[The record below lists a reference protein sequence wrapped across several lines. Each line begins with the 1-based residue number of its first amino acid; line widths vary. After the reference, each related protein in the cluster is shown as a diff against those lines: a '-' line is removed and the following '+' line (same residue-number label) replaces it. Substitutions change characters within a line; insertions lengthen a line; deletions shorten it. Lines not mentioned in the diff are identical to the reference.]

1 MSDFAPIDRPPP
13 RGPRTGAI
21 IALFLIAFIAG
32 SLLMA
37 YAMRH
42 LSWFGGT
49 DATTHPV
56 ATAKPGTNAAP
67 TSDNMHGAS
76 DPVALATREAAL
88 AAQLAALETR
98 AATLATDTNA
108 AGSQAARAESILV
121 AAATRRAIDRG
132 QPLGYLEEQLRVRF
146 GASAPGAVS
155 VLIASARQPVTIEA
169 LRQKLDE
176 LAPDLV
182 VNGSN
187 GWWEGLR
194 QELGHLIV
202 IREAGTPSSNP
213 TERLAGVRK
222 LLDGGQVEAARAE
235 VARLPGADVARDW
248 QHAAQRYVLSH
259 RALDVIENSA
269 LVAAIAAPPA
279 PIVTTPMAGTPP
291 ATAPSTT
298 EESTPQSAPTA
309 PATPTI

>member
-21 IALFLIAFIAG
+21 FALLLIAFIAG

-49 DATTHPV
+49 DATTHQV

-67 TSDNMHGAS
+67 ASDAAHGAS

-98 AATLATDTNA
+98 AATLATDTTA
-108 AGSQAARAESILV
+108 AGSQAGRAESILV

-146 GASAPGAVS
+146 GATAPSAVS
-155 VLIASARQPVTIEA
+155 VLIASARQPVTIEG

-213 TERLAGVRK
+213 TERLANVRK

-235 VARLPGADVARDW
+235 IARLPGADVARGW
-248 QHAAQRYVLSH
+248 QHDAQRYVLSH
-259 RALDVIENSA
+259 RALDVIENTA

-291 ATAPSTT
+291 ATAPS
-298 EESTPQSAPTA
+298 PQEAPTA
-309 PATPTI
+309 QNAPTSPTI